1 MSRPSL
7 KAFGESSGLS
17 IQDPDERHAEVAR
30 DLIAVS
36 YRRRSFHTAGG
47 VDSDYH
53 LDPDLFLTKP
63 TVLRRL
69 GSLLAL
75 RIPRDVDRVVGSE
88 PGSLPLAVAVSL
100 ATGLPYT
107 SARIRR
113 ESVTLAGEVH
123 QGEKVVLL
131 EDVLSSGSHARRS
144 VQVLRSAGVEVKAVL
159 GVVDRGEG
167 AGELLS
173 RENVDLV
180 SLYTIAELS
189 TNALIRRF
197 VPAEGDNAEGEL

>member
-1 MSRPSL
+1 MNRPSL

-17 IQDPDERHAEVAR
+17 IQDPEERRAEVAR

-36 YRRRSFHTAGG
+36 YRRRTFHTAGG
-47 VDSDYH
+47 IDSDYH

-75 RIPRDVDRVVGSE
+75 RIPRAVDRVVGSE

-100 ATGLPYT
+100 ATGLPFA
-107 SARIRR
+107 SARIGE

-123 QGEKVVLL
+123 QDEKVVLL

-144 VQVLRSAGVEVKAVL
+144 VQALRSAGAEVEAVL

-173 RENVDLV
+173 REGVELV

-189 TNALIRRF
+189 ANALIRRST
-197 VPAEGDNAEGEL
+197 PTEADNAEGGL

>member
-1 MSRPSL
+1 MSRASL
-7 KAFGESSGLS
+7 KAFGETSGLS
-17 IQDPDERHAEVAR
+17 IQDPEERRAEVAR

-36 YRRRSFHTAGG
+36 YRRRTFHTAGG
-47 VDSDYH
+47 LDSDYH

-75 RIPRDVDRVVGSE
+75 RIPRAVDRVVGSE

-100 ATGLPYT
+100 STGLPFA
-107 SARIRR
+107 SARTGD
-113 ESVTLAGEVH
+113 ESVTLAGEIH
-123 QGEKVVLL
+123 KGEKVVLL

-144 VQVLRSAGVEVKAVL
+144 VQALRSAGAEVEAVL

-167 AGELLS
+167 AGELLG
-173 RENVDLV
+173 REGVGLV

-189 TNALIRRF
+189 ENTLIRRS
-197 VPAEGDNAEGEL
+197 VSPDGDNFEGEL